1 MKKENCHCNKTKVRS
16 SENVKK
22 LVNRLNRIEGQVKGI
37 RGMIENNA
45 YCTDILTQVSA
56 INAALA
62 SFSKELLADHI
73 KTCVVNDIR
82 HGKNEVIDDLL
93 GTLQK
98 MMK

>member
-1 MKKENCHCNKTKVRS
+1 MRNEHCHCNRTKVRTQ
-16 SENVKK
+16 EKKRK

-37 RGMIENNA
+37 RGMIENSA

-82 HGKNEVIDDLL
+82 HGNEEVVDDLL
-93 GTLQK
+93 CVLQK

>member
-1 MKKENCHCNKTKVRS
+1 MRNEHCHCNRTKVRS
-16 SENVKK
+16 PENIKK

-37 RGMIENNA
+37 RGMIENSA

-73 KTCVVNDIR
+73 KTCVVSDIR
-82 HGKNEVIDDLL
+82 HGNEDVVDDLL
-93 GTLQK
+93 CTLQK